1 MISQHHGRSEMSRLK
16 NIFPILPILM
26 LTLTYIATYFLVL
39 KGTAAYII
47 PSVLWVFTF
56 ILAYP
61 YRRSSTLSSFQ
72 FKVIVAS
79 LAAFSIVANFV
90 GGLATNLGKTPY
102 TLEPIP
108 LVFNLFYGVSRAL
121 AFEYTRG
128 IIVAKFL
135 KGKNGI
141 GIVLR
146 FIVISSF
153 FTLLILNPYRV
164 LGLENAIEAIKFLNM
179 TVFPVFIENIL
190 LTQIVYMSNPSTS
203 LIYRLVKIGF
213 LYTSPILP
221 DLPWTLKSTLNIAV
235 VLISL
240 IVLGSLD
247 TTKRFTGLS
256 REDRI
261 DLKGYLW
268 VIPVIILLLLFSGF
282 FGVKPYVVVSGSMEP
297 TLNIGDIVFIGKTSF
312 NDVKVSDIVAYY
324 DGNNIVVH
332 RVVKI
337 KNDDG
342 KVTLKLKGDAND
354 NIDPIDVT
362 KELFI
367 GSVVFKVPKLGLVPI
382 YLSNF
387 IKSFNLWS

>member
-1 MISQHHGRSEMSRLK
+1 MI
-16 NIFPILPILM
+16 
-26 LTLTYIATYFLVL
+26 
-39 KGTAAYII
+39 
-47 PSVLWVFTF
+47 
-56 ILAYP
+56 
-61 YRRSSTLSSFQ
+61 
-72 FKVIVAS
+72 
-79 LAAFSIVANFV
+79 
-90 GGLATNLGKTPY
+90 
-102 TLEPIP
+102 
-108 LVFNLFYGVSRAL
+108 
-121 AFEYTRG
+121 
-128 IIVAKFL
+128 
-135 KGKNGI
+135 
-141 GIVLR
+141 
-146 FIVISSF
+146 
-153 FTLLILNPYRV
+153 
-164 LGLENAIEAIKFLNM
+164 
-179 TVFPVFIENIL
+179 VFPVFIENIL
-190 LTQIVYMSNPSTS
+190 LTQIVYMSDPSTS

-324 DGNNIVVH
+324 DGNNIVIH
-332 RVVKI
+332 RVVEI

-342 KVTLKLKGDAND
+342 KVLLKLKGDAND